1 MAEEALEDS
10 AGGFYASLQPRARVA
25 ISLRLPS
32 DIKNALQTAQE
43 AGRSASMRLVKGP
56 GAAMQVGP
64 GATASQPFPPA
75 RPMTCCRSHR
85 QY

>member
-1 MAEEALEDS
+1 MAEDVQEES
-10 AGGFYASLQPRARVA
+10 GGFYASLQPRARVA

-32 DIKNALQTAQE
+32 DIKHALQTAQA
-43 AGRSASMRLVKGP
+43 AGRSASMRLVGP

-64 GATASQPFPPA
+64 GATARQTPPPA
-75 RPMTCCRSHR
+75 RPMTRYCPYR